1 MRYYVYILLDDRV
14 KGDYKNNYAEVN
26 NKPFYI
32 GKGDFESKNKQE
44 RHLTHYND
52 VLLENKNCEIN
63 PHKSRTIKKLLNLK
77 FKPNFKIIFK
87 SDDENEVFK
96 VECELVEHYG
106 RVLSGGILTNI
117 TIGGS
122 GGDTFT
128 NNSKKEEIRLKHK
141 ENTKGI
147 KNPMYGRSKF
157 SHPSHLSKM
166 NGKHWNKGKKR
177 SEKVKSKMK
186 VSMGKRPKISIV
198 IIDIKTLEEIDI
210 LTADEIMVK
219 YKIKTRSLI
228 YKCVKH
234 GGSANGY
241 LFRYL
246 DKNLVLNKRKRSDYV
261 KPKDNAPKGYRTTK
275 NGVIKVSKAVCYKK
289 SINDLNEI
297 VFDDVNEASE
307 FIGLNVTVIRRKCKN
322 NNTHDNIFR
331 WDNKDY
337 TFNVKIG
344 NNKKGVIRINKDGS
358 ETEFESLKEAAES
371 IGGKTTSVLAVCKG
385 RNKTYKGL
393 VYKYKNK

>member
-1 MRYYVYILLDDRV
+1 
-14 KGDYKNNYAEVN
+14 
-26 NKPFYI
+26 
-32 GKGDFESKNKQE
+32 
-44 RHLTHYND
+44 
-52 VLLENKNCEIN
+52 
-63 PHKSRTIKKLLNLK
+63 
-77 FKPNFKIIFK
+77 
-87 SDDENEVFK
+87 
-96 VECELVEHYG
+96 
-106 RVLSGGILTNI
+106 
-117 TIGGS
+117 
-122 GGDTFT
+122 
-128 NNSKKEEIRLKHK
+128 
-141 ENTKGI
+141 
-147 KNPMYGRSKF
+147 
-157 SHPSHLSKM
+157 
-166 NGKHWNKGKKR
+166 
-177 SEKVKSKMK
+177 
-186 VSMGKRPKISIV
+186 
-198 IIDIKTLEEIDI
+198 
-210 LTADEIMVK
+210 
-219 YKIKTRSLI
+219 
-228 YKCVKH
+228 
-234 GGSANGY
+234 
-241 LFRYL
+241 
-246 DKNLVLNKRKRSDYV
+246 V